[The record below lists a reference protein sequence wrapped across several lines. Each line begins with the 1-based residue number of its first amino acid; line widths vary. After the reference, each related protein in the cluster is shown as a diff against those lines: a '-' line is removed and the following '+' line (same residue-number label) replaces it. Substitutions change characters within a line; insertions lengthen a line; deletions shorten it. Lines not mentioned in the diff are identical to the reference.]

1 MSKIK
6 YSLKITLKLLSDAF
20 KLSSDGPKFQNFLK
34 SRSYSWD
41 TVERVI
47 LIVWKIIT
55 QSHLNCKLYL
65 VAETKLDIEWLVQCS
80 ILCNNLLT
88 GASRRYLRSFIKT
101 YTCNLLP
108 SRATLVLNERHWR
121 KNSADCCYC
130 ITHFSTFY
138 PWNMTNRN
146 SIHGWKDFID
156 R

>member
-34 SRSYSWD
+34 SRSYSRD
-41 TVERVI
+41 TVDRVI

-55 QSHLNCKLYL
+55 QSHLNCKLHL
-65 VAETKLDIEWLVQCS
+65 VAETKLDIDWLVQFS
-80 ILCNNLLT
+80 ILCINLLT

-108 SRATLVLNERHWR
+108 SRATLVLNERHWKWCR
-121 KNSADCCYC
+121 SLLL
-130 ITHFSTFY
+130 
-138 PWNMTNRN
+138 NR
-146 SIHGWKDFID
+146 
-156 R
+156 